1 MAKNW
6 TKADTS
12 YLNRYSASKTLN
24 ELAQRF
30 GADPEEVRQKL
41 IELKVDS
48 KDAAAG
54 IIGPDPAMGIFEEA
68 VKALYRKSWKK
79 AEGLFDKVIEQ
90 SESIDLTD
98 RSRQYAEVC
107 RARSAE
113 DAAPA
118 DPYLRAV
125 YHKNRGELDAAMEL
139 CDQHGGPTDENF
151 TFLKASIHALSERF
165 EEAAEALRLAVE
177 INPENRVHAFHDP
190 DFEALREDSEFG
202 HLFGL
207 E

>member
-6 TKADTS
+6 TKAETS
-12 YLNRYSASKTLN
+12 YLNRYSGSKTLK
-24 ELAQRF
+24 ELAERF
-30 GADPEEVRQKL
+30 EADPEEVRAKL

-54 IIGPDPAMGIFEEA
+54 IIGPDPATGTFEEA
-68 VKALYRKSWKK
+68 VKALYAKNWKK
-79 AEGLFDKVIEQ
+79 AADLFERVIAA

-98 RSRQYAEVC
+98 RSRQYREVC
-107 RARSAE
+107 RARSAAE
-113 DAAPA
+113 EAPA

-125 YHKNRGELDAAMEL
+125 FHKNRGELDAALEL
-139 CDQHGGPTDENF
+139 CDQHGKATDENF
-151 TFLKASIHALSERF
+151 TFLKASIHALADRS
-165 EEAAEALRLAVE
+165 EEAVELLSRAVE
-177 INPENRVHAFHDP
+177 MNPENRVHAFHDP
-190 DFEALREDSEFG
+190 DFEALREDSELG

>member
-6 TKADTS
+6 TKADVS
-12 YLNRYSASKTLN
+12 YLNRYSATKTLN
-24 ELAQRF
+24 ELAERF

-54 IIGPDPAMGIFEEA
+54 IIGPDPATGTFEEA
-68 VKALYRKSWKK
+68 VQALYRKSWKK
-79 AEGLFDKVIEQ
+79 AEGLFQKVIEE

-98 RSRQYAEVC
+98 RSRQYLTVC
-107 RARSAE
+107 RSRSSE
-113 DAAPA
+113 ESAPA

-125 YHKNRGELDAAMEL
+125 FHKNRGELALAMEA
-139 CDQHGGPTDENF
+139 CDESAATEDEKF
-151 TFLKASIHALSERF
+151 IFLKASIHALAERF
-165 EEAAEALRLAVE
+165 EEATEALTRAVE
-177 INPENRVHAFHDP
+177 MNPENRVHAFHDP
-190 DFEALREDSEFG
+190 DFEVLREDSELG
-202 HLFGL
+202 HLFGF